1 MALKGRKKPKNM
13 QNGEIIVLD
22 NVVKS
27 DKSGSPALNGVSL
40 KIKKGEFVFLVVTV
54 VRVSQHLLSF
64 CLRSLTPHQE
74 ISM

>member
-27 DKSGSPALNGVSL
+27 YNSAQRRKS
-40 KIKKGEFVFLVVTV
+40 
-54 VRVSQHLLSF
+54 
-64 CLRSLTPHQE
+64 
-74 ISM
+74 